1 MKAFSDGIV
10 DKYATKHD
18 GVVYYSRIFGSAMYK
33 PLGKRPCDV
42 DVDVNFVLSMFGKE
56 KLKWYVENHAK
67 EISTRAAEYVSGR
80 I

>member
-10 DKYATKHD
+10 DKQAAKEDDMSIIQEFLGQLCIQEH
-18 GVVYYSRIFGSAMYK
+18 IAAIK

-42 DVDVNFVLSMFGKE
+42 NVDVNFVLSMFGKE

-67 EISTRAAEYVSGR
+67 EKCQ
-80 I
+80 

>member
-1 MKAFSDGIV
+1 MICLLFKNFWVSYV
-10 DKYATKHD
+10 
-18 GVVYYSRIFGSAMYK
+18 YK
-33 PLGKRPCDV
+33 PLGKRHCDV

-67 EISTRAAEYVSGR
+67 EISTRATEYVSGR